1 MSWWQDVS
9 RVYRQLFHRLR
20 WLVVV
25 LALMLYGVS
34 GFYSVD
40 ADQRAVVSRFGRIVE
55 QNVMPG
61 MHYRLPWP
69 VESVETLSAVEL
81 RSINIDFAK
90 ELDSALTGSELTT
103 GKGDLIE
110 LALQVQYS
118 IPSPGKFLSVA
129 MDAET
134 ILRNTAKAQAVIYV
148 SQRELDS
155 LLTTGRSDFQQW
167 MQQAVQQELDS
178 FGPGITVTNVMLN
191 RLETPAVIKQ
201 AYDEVQMAPAA
212 REKLIQ
218 EALGERETKLALA
231 RSEVNKTLKQSQA
244 QARAQVANTEGEVQR
259 LNTLIVSLER
269 QPGLAKKRLYLETLK
284 QILENA
290 RVSFINRDKAERN

>member
-1 MSWWQDVS
+1 MSWWQDVN
-9 RVYRQLFHRLR
+9 RVYRQLFYRLR

-134 ILRNTAKAQAVIYV
+134 ILRNVAKAQAVIYV

-167 MQQAVQQELDS
+167 MQQAIQQELDS

-218 EALGERETKLALA
+218 DALGERETKLALA
-231 RSEVNKTLKQSQA
+231 RSEVNNTLKQAQA
-244 QARAQVANTEGEVQR
+244 QAQAQVANTEGEVQR

-290 RVSFINRDKAERN
+290 RVSFINRDKAENK

>member
-244 QARAQVANTEGEVQR
+244 QARAQIANTEGEVQR

-269 QPGLAKKRLYLETLK
+269 HPGLAKKRLYLETLK

-290 RVSFINRDKAERN
+290 RVSFINRDKVERN

>member
-167 MQQAVQQELDS
+167 MQQAIQQELDS

-218 EALGERETKLALA
+218 DALGERETKLAQA
-231 RSEVNKTLKQSQA
+231 RSEVNNTLKQAQA
-244 QARAQVANTEGEVQR
+244 QAQAQVANTEGEVQR

-284 QILENA
+284 QILEKA
-290 RVSFINRDKAERN
+290 RVSFINRDKP